1 MEFRRLAYALLIVA
15 MAAVVPAQNGGPGG
29 SGQGAQNQHRLGLS
43 RLLCHEA
50 VRAELR
56 LNAQQRR
63 QIQTQLHGTNGEC
76 PGVGNGGV
84 CPNPGRTKSG
94 ADINGA
100 LKRILDQSQL
110 RRWQEIEL
118 QAAGPQAF
126 SRSAVASQ
134 LKLNTQQRNRI
145 RQVLK
150 DNLPDCTASC
160 TCDPATCP
168 GQNVQRRERAMQQI
182 MASLTQQQQ
191 VRYRHMLGAPFQL
204 PPPPMVP

>member
-1 MEFRRLAYALLIVA
+1 MELRKLAYALLIVA
-15 MAAVVPAQNGGPGG
+15 MTAAVPAQNGGPGG
-29 SGQGAQNQHRLGLS
+29 SGQGNQNQHRLGLS

-63 QIQTQLHGTNGEC
+63 QIQAQLHGTNGEC

-84 CPNPGRTKSG
+84 CPNPGRTYNG

-100 LKRILDQSQL
+100 LKRIMDQSQL

-126 SRSAVASQ
+126 SRSALAAQ
-134 LKLNTQQRNRI
+134 LKLTTQQRTRI
-145 RQVLK
+145 RQILK
-150 DNLPDCTASC
+150 DNLPGCPATC

-168 GQNVQRRERAMQQI
+168 AQNPQRRERAMQQI
-182 MASLTQQQQ
+182 MAALTPQQQL
-191 VRYRHMLGAPFQL
+191 RYRQMLGAPFQL
-204 PPPPMVP
+204 PPPPIVP